1 MFTRAGPT
9 EIHVSQVTMEA
20 VMLLKGEHF
29 HTYQQPQDLQGPA
42 LAIMEEQRQ
51 ARRHSE
57 VLMMRQEL

>member
-1 MFTRAGPT
+1 
-9 EIHVSQVTMEA
+9 
-20 VMLLKGEHF
+20 MLLKGEHF